1 MRSKLKRL
9 QHSLSPPSLRPLSA
23 LSPPSLRRLSAPYHL
38 VTPSLFWPPSGE
50 EELSEVL
57 GYKVVSRS
65 VGPRSG
71 SAVGGAEASDP
82 SVKSPRA
89 TPGYNP
95 SPTTAPGNKC
105 EEYPIGGG
113 A

>member
-9 QHSLSPPSLRPLSA
+9 QHSLSPPSLRPLSPCHA
-23 LSPPSLRRLSAPYHL
+23 FSLLA
-38 VTPSLFWPPSGE
+38 PSGE

-57 GYKVVSRS
+57 GYKVLSRS